1 MGNLYGM
8 KICLNTHEIL
18 HDRNYFINF
27 CLFTIFFWL
36 AISVFETIHNTKLKN
51 TTFSRKKLAG
61 IFLPVFF
68 NNQII

>member
-1 MGNLYGM
+1 M
-8 KICLNTHEIL
+8 KSYMIEIILSIFACLP
-18 HDRNYFINF
+18 
-27 CLFTIFFWL
+27 FFFRL

-51 TTFSRKKLAG
+51 ATFSRKNLAG